1 MAQGNA
7 LAKGARI
14 TAGILCLLFFF
25 WTAYWLV
32 VDLGAFGIVG
42 VWDSWT
48 GSRPPGTNA
57 VTDPVQLGFCLLQLT
72 AAIAAF
78 AGRRSAGGLLAV
90 ATTVTFATALQALI
104 SVGNHTSDDRWFR
117 NAETGTATFDGVFL
131 SSLPLFLLTLVAGIV
146 LLAGMRSWPRPAP
159 SGPPARPAKAAGV
172 IGGLTLGAMALGY
185 VVYQLYILVQ
195 YGTGSF
201 TMLYLGKGA
210 LTSLLAL
217 APGWYA
223 VVFLLLTAIAGINSL
238 ARGCAAR
245 GLGLG
250 LAVALLPNAVL
261 TVVSFLDSGTFLD
274 LSKDMPGLS
283 IIIYA
288 QLALDLFGSLA
299 LGALMVRGEP
309 VAPTWQP
316 PSPALAF
323 AAPGFVPGPA
333 GPPPAGWQQP
343 GPPPMP
349 PVGGPPMPPVAGPPM
364 PPGAPQPPQGGFGP
378 PQY

>member
-1 MAQGNA
+1 MAQGMA

-14 TAGILCLLFFF
+14 TGGILCLLFFS

-32 VDLGAFGIVG
+32 VDIGAFGVADLFG
-42 VWDSWT
+42 SWA
-48 GSRPPGTNA
+48 GSRRPGVNA
-57 VTDPVQLGFCLLQLT
+57 VTNPVQLGFCLLQLA

-104 SVGNHTSDDRWFR
+104 SVGNHTSDDRWFSS
-117 NAETGTATFDGVFL
+117 AETGTATFDGVFL
-131 SSLPLFLLTLVAGIV
+131 SALPLFLLTLVAGVV

-159 SGPPARPAKAAGV
+159 SEPPARPGKAAGV
-172 IGGLTLGAMALGY
+172 IGGLVLGAMALCY
-185 VVYQLYILVQ
+185 VVYQVYMLVQ
-195 YGTGSF
+195 GGTGYVTTF
-201 TMLYLGKGA
+201 YLGKGV
-210 LTSLLAL
+210 LTSLLSL

-223 VVFLLLTAIAGINSL
+223 VVFLLLTAIAGLNSL
-238 ARGCAAR
+238 TRGCAAR
-245 GLGLG
+245 GLSLG
-250 LAVALLPNAVL
+250 LAIALLPNALL
-261 TVVSFLDSGTFLD
+261 TIAWFFGSGD
-274 LSKDMPGLS
+274 LAEMSKQMPGLS
-283 IIIYA
+283 VIICA
-288 QLALDLFGSLA
+288 QVALDLLGSLV
-299 LGALMVRGEP
+299 LVALMVRGEP
-309 VAPTWQP
+309 VAPAWQP

-349 PVGGPPMPPVAGPPM
+349 PVGGPPMPPGVPQP
-364 PPGAPQPPQGGFGP
+364 PQPPQGGFGP

>member
-1 MAQGNA
+1 MAQGTA

-14 TAGILCLLFFF
+14 TAGVLCLLFFF
-25 WTAYWLV
+25 WTAYWLA
-32 VDLGAFGIVG
+32 VDVGEFGVVG

-48 GSRPPGTNA
+48 GSRAPGTNQ

-72 AAIAAF
+72 AAGAAF

-131 SSLPLFLLTLVAGIV
+131 SSLPLFLLTLVAGVV
-146 LLAGMRSWPRPAP
+146 LLAGMRSWPRQAP
-159 SGPPARPAKAAGV
+159 SEPPARPAKAAGV

-185 VVYQLYILVQ
+185 VAYQLYLLVQ
-195 YGTGSF
+195 YGTDAL
-201 TMLYLGKGA
+201 TLLYLGKGA
-210 LTSLLAL
+210 LSSLLAL

-223 VVFLLLTAIAGINSL
+223 VVFLLLTAIAGITCL
-238 ARGCAAR
+238 TRGCAAR
-245 GLGLG
+245 GLALG

-261 TVVSFLDSGTFLD
+261 SVVSFLNTDAFAEMTKST
-274 LSKDMPGLS
+274 PGLS
-283 IIIYA
+283 VIICA

-309 VAPTWQP
+309 VAPAWQP
-316 PSPALAF
+316 PSPAMAF

-333 GPPPAGWQQP
+333 APPPAGWQQP
-343 GPPPMP
+343 GPPLMP
-349 PVGGPPMPPVAGPPM
+349 PVGGPPVPPGVPPV
-364 PPGAPQPPQGGFGP
+364 PPGIPQPPPGGFGP